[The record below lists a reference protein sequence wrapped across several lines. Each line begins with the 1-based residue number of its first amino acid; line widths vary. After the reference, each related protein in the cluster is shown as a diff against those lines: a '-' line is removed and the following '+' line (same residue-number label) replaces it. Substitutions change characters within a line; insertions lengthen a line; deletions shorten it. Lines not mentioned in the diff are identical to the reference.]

1 MRHQPFRNDLII
13 GMTLAEIFLL
23 LLIVGWYG
31 SRLESEAATR
41 EPSTPTEILQ
51 KRLDDANKALQRA
64 EEEKKALESTIGNLK
79 SILDWL
85 GERLGAPQ
93 PVHDTPSAISD
104 GGWPQYWS
112 KLLGSYTTGVK
123 RGKPICGV
131 TSATNV
137 LVKIE
142 DDDSKLTLNMLQP
155 LTVDGVEFAI
165 GQMLSEQQ
173 DIDHFVQM
181 LQKYYS
187 ERRDSGH
194 ECVFDYTLAWRTDHD
209 FRISK
214 KRFDLVFYP
223 AGDRQL
229 Q

>member
-1 MRHQPFRNDLII
+1 MKHQPFRNDLII

-64 EEEKKALESTIGNLK
+64 EEDKKALESTIGNLK

-93 PVHDTPSAISD
+93 PVHDTPSAIYD
-104 GGWPQYWS
+104 RDWPQYWS
-112 KLLGSYTTGVK
+112 KLLVTYTTGVK
-123 RGKPICGV
+123 RGKPICGA
-131 TSATNV
+131 TSAANV
-137 LVKIE
+137 LVNV
-142 DDDSKLTLNMLQP
+142 DDNDSKLSLNMLQP
-155 LTVDGVEFAI
+155 LTVDGVEYTV
-165 GQMLSEQQ
+165 GQTLSEEQ
-173 DIDHFVQM
+173 DIERFVQM

-187 ERRDSGH
+187 ERREAGR
-194 ECVFDYTLAWRTDHD
+194 ECVFDYTLGWRTDHD

-214 KRFDLVFYP
+214 KRFELVFYP

-229 Q
+229 P

>member
-1 MRHQPFRNDLII
+1 MRQQPSRNDLII

-41 EPSTPTEILQ
+41 EPATPTEILQ

-64 EEEKKALESTIGNLK
+64 DEEKKALERTIGNLK

-104 GGWPQYWS
+104 ADWPQYWG
-112 KLLGSYTTGVK
+112 KLLGSYTAGVK
-123 RGKPICGV
+123 RGKPICGA
-131 TSATNV
+131 TSAANV
-137 LVKIE
+137 LVKVE
-142 DDDSKLTLNMLQP
+142 DDDSKLSLNMLQP
-155 LTVDGVEFAI
+155 LTIDGVEYTV
-165 GQMLSEQQ
+165 GQTLSEEQ
-173 DIDHFVQM
+173 DIDRFVQV

-187 ERRDSGH
+187 ERHEAGR
-194 ECVFDYTLAWRTDHD
+194 ECVFDYTLFWRTDHD

-214 KRFDLVFYP
+214 KRFDMVFYP

>member
-1 MRHQPFRNDLII
+1 MRQQPSRNDLII

-41 EPSTPTEILQ
+41 EPSTPSEILQ
-51 KRLDDANKALQRA
+51 KRLDDANKALRRA
-64 EEEKKALESTIGNLK
+64 EEEKKGLQNTIKNLK

-85 GERLGAPQ
+85 GERIGAPQ
-93 PVHDTPSAISD
+93 PVHETPSATSD
-104 GGWPQYWS
+104 RDWPQYWS
-112 KLLGSYTTGVK
+112 KLLGTYTTGVK
-123 RGKPICGV
+123 RGKPICGA
-131 TSATNV
+131 TSAANV
-137 LVKIE
+137 LVKVE
-142 DDDSKLTLNMLQP
+142 DDNSKLRLDMLQP
-155 LTVDGVEFAI
+155 LAVDGVDYVA
-165 GQMLSEQQ
+165 GQTLSEEQ
-173 DIDHFVQM
+173 DIDRFMQT

-187 ERRDSGH
+187 ERRGASQ